1 MSISISDIWMKRMS
15 IFERA
20 ADYNSN
26 DRQEAARSC
35 GMKVFLSVVLYVML
49 CIQPVLAQEDTEAGE
64 EAESEMT
71 GSAEEQEGAKTQEDD
86 QVEETRETKKNSEKQ
101 QSD

>member
-1 MSISISDIWMKRMS
+1 MS

-35 GMKVFLSVVLYVML
+35 GMKVFLSVVLCVML

-64 EAESEMT
+64 AAEVKCREALKSRRAPKHRKMT
-71 GSAEEQEGAKTQEDD
+71 G
-86 QVEETRETKKNSEKQ
+86 
-101 QSD
+101 